1 MAGSFTDGGARVASG
16 ETSTVGGGATGVWA
30 VATESGVAFAL
41 SRIRLRL
48 PGFA

>member
-1 MAGSFTDGGARVASG
+1 MVPYAEALGRHR
-16 ETSTVGGGATGVWA
+16 